1 MRVPHLL
8 AISLLILVCVAPV
21 LAQSPQDNIP
31 GSFFSEPLGA
41 LPPDAQANLRL
52 NPIQRP
58 IEIDRLYFPSAKPE
72 AARAG
77 EHDWAFK
84 PWPQSHKRVLARND
98 ATCYSIRSYRVKRDD
113 PESDSTRPAG
123 YSTCQPAGRF
133 QVKETVDSQR
143 IVPRFDVPLEPGH

>member
-1 MRVPHLL
+1 MRIPRLL
-8 AISLLILVCVAPV
+8 AMLILVCAAPV

-31 GSFFSEPLGA
+31 GSFFSEPPGA

-58 IEIDRLYFPSAKPE
+58 IEINRLQSPYSKPD
-72 AARAG
+72 AAGAD

-84 PWPQSHKRVLARND
+84 PWPQPHARVLSQND

-113 PESDSTRPAG
+113 PESDSTRLVG
-123 YSTCQPAGRF
+123 YSTCQPSNRF
-133 QVKETVDSQR
+133 QVKTADERQR
-143 IVPRFDVPLEPGH
+143 VVPR